1 MELVNRAWTY
11 SLTFKMK
18 NINGMLCVID
28 FYFHVII
35 THNEETI
42 KKIDSFLLLFLLLI
56 VV

>member
-11 SLTFKMK
+11 SFKMK